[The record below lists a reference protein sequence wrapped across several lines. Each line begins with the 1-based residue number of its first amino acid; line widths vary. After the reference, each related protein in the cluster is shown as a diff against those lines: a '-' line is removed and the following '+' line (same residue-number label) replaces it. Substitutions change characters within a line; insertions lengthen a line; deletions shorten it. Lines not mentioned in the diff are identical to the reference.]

1 MSGVFDSSSLLHLK
15 SLENLSYHNM
25 AKLNLVT
32 GNKNFINVYFTEIFL
47 LFQKEAGIVQIGKTS
62 TPLVGLEVTQNLAI
76 PLLMVSQLVI
86 LWALNVLVLHK
97 L

>member
-1 MSGVFDSSSLLHLK
+1 MQNLIYLSVTQIKTLL
-15 SLENLSYHNM
+15 M
-25 AKLNLVT
+25 
-32 GNKNFINVYFTEIFL
+32 FYFTEIFL
-47 LFQKEAGIVQIGKTS
+47 LFQKKAGIVQIGKTS
-62 TPLVGLEVTQNLAI
+62 TPLLGLEVTQNLAI